1 MQNSI
6 DKRIGNDVVIPPVTF
21 FISLAM
27 IMVGMVLYESNE
39 VDKRSDLAV
48 DNKNTEV
55 I

>member
-1 MQNSI
+1 MVNELL
-6 DKRIGNDVVIPPVTF
+6 PPVAF

-27 IMVGMVLYESNE
+27 IMVGMVLYESNV
-39 VDKRSDLAV
+39 VDERSDLVV